1 MERLQI
7 GMIVRTSYGTEP
19 YRITN
24 IMISTAPS
32 FIVSLNSNN
41 PQPSP
46 EHYCLTV
53 VRLDPKDRK
62 DYYLNGYD
70 ENLNNVWRYNDHLIM
85 ESEETTMLNLIA
97 NYNGI

>member
-1 MERLQI
+1 MERLKI

-32 FIVSLNSNN
+32 FIVSLNSNT

-53 VRLDPKDRK
+53 VRLDPKDSK
-62 DYYLNGYD
+62 DYYLNG
-70 ENLNNVWRYNDHLIM
+70 
-85 ESEETTMLNLIA
+85 
-97 NYNGI
+97 